1 MVKAVI
7 WDFGGVFTTSPFEAF
22 ARFEKENGLPE
33 DIIRRV
39 NSTNHLDNAWAKF
52 ERSDV
57 TMDEFDELFA
67 QEAKALCGQEVR
79 GRDVVALLS
88 GDVRPEMVAALKTIK
103 EKGLRVACITNNVA
117 SGEGAGMATTSA
129 KAAAVQAIMD
139 EFEHIIESSKA
150 GVRKPHPKIYQM
162 ALEALGIEGPD
173 AVYLDDLGINCK
185 AAHEQGMKA
194 IKVTGADQALADLEE
209 VLGFPLR

>member
-7 WDFGGVFTTSPFEAF
+7 WDFGGVFTSSPFEAF
-22 ARFEKENGLPE
+22 ARFERERGLPE
-33 DIIRRV
+33 DLIRKI

-67 QEAKALCGQEVR
+67 QEAKELGHDVR
-79 GRDVVALLS
+79 GRDIIALLS
-88 GDVRPEMVAALKTIK
+88 GDVRPEMLAALKIIK
-103 EKGLRVACITNNVA
+103 AKGLRVSCITNNVSA
-117 SGEGAGMATTSA
+117 GEGAGMASSHE
-129 KAAAVQAIMD
+129 KARAVQEIMD

-150 GVRKPHPKIYQM
+150 GVRKPHPRIYEM
-162 ALEALGIEGPD
+162 ALEALEMDAAD

-185 AAHEQGMKA
+185 AAHEVGMKA
-194 IKVTGADQALADLEE
+194 IKVTSADQALADLEAI
-209 VLGFPLR
+209 VGFTLR

>member
-22 ARFEKENGLPE
+22 ARFEREKGLPE
-33 DIIRRV
+33 DFIRKI

-57 TMDEFDELFA
+57 SMDEFDELFA
-67 QEAKALCGQEVR
+67 EEARALGHEVR
-79 GRDVVALLS
+79 GREVIALLS
-88 GDVRPEMVAALKTIK
+88 GDVRQEMVRALKLVK
-103 EKGLRVACITNNVA
+103 ENGLRVACITNNVSA
-117 SGEGAGMATTSA
+117 GEGAGMATTHE
-129 KAAAVQAIMD
+129 KALAVKSIMD

-150 GVRKPHPKIYQM
+150 GVRKPHPRIYQM

-185 AAHEQGMKA
+185 AAHEQGMAA
-194 IKVTGADQALADLEE
+194 IKVTSAEQAISDLEKA
-209 VLGFPLR
+209 VGFSLR

>member
-7 WDFGGVFTTSPFEAF
+7 WDFGGVFTSSPFEAF
-22 ARFEKENGLPE
+22 ARFERERGLPE
-33 DIIRRV
+33 NLIRKI

-67 QEAKALCGQEVR
+67 QEAKAFGHDVR
-79 GRDVVALLS
+79 GRDIIALLS
-88 GDVRPEMVAALKTIK
+88 GDVRPEMLAALKTIK
-103 EKGLRVACITNNVA
+103 AKGLRVSCITNNVSA
-117 SGEGAGMATTSA
+117 GEGAGMASTHDKA
-129 KAAAVQAIMD
+129 KAVQAIMD

-150 GVRKPHPKIYQM
+150 GVRKPHPKIYEM
-162 ALEALGIEGPD
+162 ALEALGMDAAD

-185 AAHEQGMKA
+185 AAHEVGMKA
-194 IKVTGADQALADLEE
+194 IKVTSAEQALTDLEA
-209 VLGFPLR
+209 VVGFPLR

>member
-7 WDFGGVFTTSPFEAF
+7 WDFGGVFTSSPFEAF
-22 ARFEKENGLPE
+22 ARFEREQGLPE
-33 DIIRRV
+33 DLIRKI

-67 QEAKALCGQEVR
+67 EEARALGHEVR
-79 GRDVVALLS
+79 GRDIIALLS

-103 EKGLRVACITNNVA
+103 GKGLRVACITNNVA
-117 SGEGAGMATTSA
+117 AGKGAGMATSHT
-129 KAAAVQAIMD
+129 KAMAVQEIMD
-139 EFEHIIESSKA
+139 QFEHIIESSKA
-150 GVRKPHPKIYQM
+150 GVRKPHPRIYEM
-162 ALEALGIEGPD
+162 ALEALGIDAAD

-185 AAHEQGMKA
+185 AAHQVGMQA
-194 IKVTGADQALADLEE
+194 IKVTGADQALADLEQ
-209 VLGFPLR
+209 VVGFPIR

>member
-7 WDFGGVFTTSPFEAF
+7 WDFGGVFTSSPFEAF
-22 ARFEKENGLPE
+22 ARFERERGLPE
-33 DIIRRV
+33 DLIRKI

-67 QEAKALCGQEVR
+67 QEAKELGHDVR
-79 GRDVVALLS
+79 GRDIIALLS
-88 GDVRPEMVAALKTIK
+88 GDVRPEMLAALRIIK
-103 EKGLRVACITNNVA
+103 AKGLRVSCITNNVSA
-117 SGEGAGMATTSA
+117 GEGAGMASSHE
-129 KAAAVQAIMD
+129 KARAVQEIMD

-150 GVRKPHPKIYQM
+150 GVRKPHPRIYEM
-162 ALEALGIEGPD
+162 ALEALEMDAAD

-185 AAHEQGMKA
+185 AAHEVGMKA
-194 IKVTGADQALADLEE
+194 IKVTSADQALADLEAI
-209 VLGFPLR
+209 VGFTLR